1 MDISKLLESLID
13 LIKWIVFSVYYFF
26 KTIFVTDSLKTY
38 ENKKV

>member
-26 KTIFVTDSLKTY
+26 KTILVTDSLKTY